1 MTILGRLATFD
12 MYDDSLAA
20 FDDKPDDAEMEVFD
34 PPAAPRRPA
43 PSMSAERQHPQRD
56 AQF

>member
-1 MTILGRLATFD
+1 MTILGRLTTFD
-12 MYDDSLAA
+12 MYDDSLAT
-20 FDDKPDDAEMEVFD
+20 FDDKPDDAEREVFA
-34 PPAAPRRPA
+34 PPAAPRHPV